1 MSLRKKLIRLAHSQP
16 ELRKDLLP
24 LLIKQSGINNRTII
38 WEYYGV
44 GYEDEIEYRDD
55 LMMKSFKTFPHAVD
69 ALSSLKREA
78 KKKGFD
84 GRGINFK
91 RKGQNNMQAI
101 VQADNGTDE
110 LFYHHEIKFAGFE
123 EAEMKILTK
132 IVSKW

>member
-24 LLIKQSGINNRTII
+24 LLKQSGINNRTII

-55 LMMKSFKTFPHAVD
+55 ILMKSFKTYQD
-69 ALSSLKREA
+69 AFMALLPLKREA

-84 GRGINFK
+84 GRGIRFQ

-110 LFYHHEIKFAGFE
+110 LFYHHEIKFVGFE
-123 EAEMKILTK
+123 KEEMQEMINT
-132 IVSKW
+132 VSKW